1 MDNFIFLVKADLLLH
16 ESTFDKLRDF
26 VKNIDLSKLTPG
38 HYHIFVSTQED
49 NNIFYY
55 SSDFCL
61 WSKSQDLINYKINSG
76 FILMNLATLK
86 SFLSL

>member
-16 ESTFDKLRDF
+16 ESTFNKLRDF
-26 VKNIDLSKLTPG
+26 VKDIDVSQLTLG
-38 HYHIFVSTQED
+38 HYHIFDFPSE
-49 NNIFYY
+49 NGNISYY
-55 SSDFCL
+55 SADFSL
-61 WSKSQDLINYKINSG
+61 YAKSQDLINYKIDSG

>member
-26 VKNIDLSKLTPG
+26 VKNIDLSQLTPG
-38 HYHIFVSTQED
+38 HYHIFDFTQGD
-49 NNIFYY
+49 NNISYY
-55 SSDFCL
+55 SADFCL
-61 WSKSQDLINYKINSG
+61 WSKSQDLINYKIDSG

-86 SFLSL
+86 SILSL